1 MRAKKI
7 VIVGGVAGGATAAA
21 RLRRLDEQLELVV
34 FERGPHVSFA
44 SCGVPY
50 RVGGRI
56 STSEGL
62 VLQTPE
68 SLRRRYALDVRVR
81 HEVIAI
87 ERDKKRVTVRDL
99 DSGKRSLESYDLL
112 LLSPGGRALVPDVPG
127 ARDPRVLTVRSV
139 DDAERILALAK
150 KRGRAVVLGGGFV
163 GVEIA
168 ENLVHHGLS
177 VTLVEAA
184 PQVLGFLDPE
194 MASHGRAALERHG
207 VTVLTSRRV
216 VGFERLERGHVE
228 TEGPQPALEVLL
240 EGGARVEADLVI
252 SAIGVAPESSL
263 ARDAGLALGARGAIV
278 VDATMR
284 TSDESIYAVGD
295 AVEIEHA
302 ALGARANVALAGPAN
317 RQARVAA
324 DAMLGLASRYR
335 GSVATSVVRAFDVT
349 LAAVGASA
357 RQLRAAGLPFRTATV
372 HAPHHV
378 SWFPGAAEVHL
389 TIYYAPDTG
398 RLLGAQAAGEKG
410 VDKRIDVLAT
420 ALGLGATV
428 SQLVDLELAYAP
440 PYGAP
445 KDPVNLVGMVAEND
459 LAGRGPT
466 VDVEGARALAAEGA
480 LVLDVR
486 THGEHE
492 RGAIEGS
499 RWLAV
504 DELRAR
510 SDELPRDRPI
520 VTYCAVG
527 RRGYVAQRI
536 LLQRGFDVRNLT
548 GGYASWLAASAP
560 A

>member
-21 RLRRLDEQLELVV
+21 RLRRLDESLEIVV
-34 FERGPHVSFA
+34 LERGPHVSFA

-56 STSEGL
+56 SSSEGL

-87 ERDKKRVTVRDL
+87 DREKKRVSVRDL
-99 DSGKRSLESYDLL
+99 DSGKSSLESYDLL
-112 LLSPGGRALVPDVPG
+112 LLSPGGRALVPEVPL

-139 DDAERILALAK
+139 DDSERILALAK
-150 KRGRAVVLGGGFV
+150 KGGRATVLGAGFV

-168 ENLVHHGLS
+168 ENLAHHGLS

-184 PQVLGFLDPE
+184 PQVLGFLDEE
-194 MASHGRAALERHG
+194 MASYGRAALERHG
-207 VTVLTSRRV
+207 VTVLTSQRV
-216 VGFERLERGHVE
+216 VAFEAEQGAS
-228 TEGPQPALEVLL
+228 GPLAVVL

-263 ARDAGLALGARGAIV
+263 ARDAGLRLGARGAIA
-278 VDATMR
+278 VDDTMR

-295 AVEIEHA
+295 AVEVEHA
-302 ALGARANVALAGPAN
+302 ALGVRANVALAGPAN

-324 DAMLGLASRYR
+324 DAMLGLAARYR
-335 GSVATSVVRAFDVT
+335 GAVATSIVRAFDVT
-349 LAAVGASA
+349 LGAVGASA
-357 RQLRAAGLPFRTATV
+357 RQLRAAGLAFRTATV

-378 SWFPGAAEVHL
+378 SWFPGATEVHL
-389 TIYYAPDTG
+389 SVYYAPDTG

-410 VDKRIDVLAT
+410 IDKRIDVLAT
-420 ALGLGATV
+420 ALARGATV
-428 SQLVDLELAYAP
+428 SELVDLELAYAP
-440 PYGAP
+440 PFGAP

-459 LAGRGPT
+459 LTGRGPT
-466 VDVEGARALAAEGA
+466 VDVQGARALAAEGA

-492 RGAIEGS
+492 RGAIPGS

-548 GGYASWLAASAP
+548 GGYVSWLAAGGPSAS
-560 A
+560 